1 MLSRRKGFSIGKVRG
16 AFPEAVTAEAGR
28 IGERGPRMTG
38 RGSMEQG
45 WAEGRAR
52 LGVGSGDDKAV
63 IRST

>member
-1 MLSRRKGFSIGKVRG
+1 MGKVRG

-38 RGSMEQG
+38 SGSTEQRR
-45 WAEGRAR
+45 AEGRGR

-63 IRST
+63 IWST